1 MRRLT
6 GLVLVLCAAFLAT
19 AANAGAGGTTVS
31 VSGTTATITVN
42 LDIVIGGR
50 NYPRSD
56 LDKKTLDFFNGNV
69 RGAEQYWNQAFARLK
84 YRGCTQFKL
93 NLNAQVVPGSE
104 SHWVW
109 KTEDYIGDETVPGH
123 QC

>member
-1 MRRLT
+1 MIE
-6 GLVLVLCAAFLAT
+6 
-19 AANAGAGGTTVS
+19 GGH
-31 VSGTTATITVN
+31 G
-42 LDIVIGGR
+42 
-50 NYPRSD
+50 
-56 LDKKTLDFFNGNV
+56 KV

-109 KTEDYIGDETVPGH
+109 KTEDYIDHHRAQMGRRPRFGRKGFTLLDNGHVSAANQRRMRSALAEDEGYVR
-123 QC
+123 